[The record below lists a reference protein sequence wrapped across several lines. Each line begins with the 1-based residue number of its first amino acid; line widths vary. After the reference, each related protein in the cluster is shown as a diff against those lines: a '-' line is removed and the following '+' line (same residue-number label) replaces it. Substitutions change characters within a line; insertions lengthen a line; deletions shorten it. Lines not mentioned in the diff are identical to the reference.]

1 LLDAGRDI
9 ASRVGGLRF
18 SNTSEAARQAAAGV
32 MNAVGVVGGHLQR
45 LDAMDSIQARSASL
59 RNVTAARLRRL
70 RMIGWDSRGRVR
82 ENETQREAQAR
93 SAYYGVYRD
102 WQQRD
107 ARLASMLPGSSN
119 AAKEAKEVAREQR
132 EETADKAAVQSAV
145 FLDDIRKG
153 IARLVAILGQDFGG
167 AVTPANP
174 Q

>member
-1 LLDAGRDI
+1 
-9 ASRVGGLRF
+9 
-18 SNTSEAARQAAAGV
+18 
-32 MNAVGVVGGHLQR
+32 
-45 LDAMDSIQARSASL
+45 
-59 RNVTAARLRRL
+59 
-70 RMIGWDSRGRVR
+70 
-82 ENETQREAQAR
+82 
-93 SAYYGVYRD
+93 
-102 WQQRD
+102 
-107 ARLASMLPGSSN
+107 MLPGSTN